1 MDAFGNIHAKPL
13 DNSTAL
19 SPVYQEAK
27 EFSLYHEGLDQ
38 EIGTVEVAPYDGVL
52 NEEFI
57 DLDLDEEILDKQES
71 EIYLAMEHAEEAINS
86 FYAENFPSMESARPS
101 NLGLVE
107 KAEQV
112 LEGNQQEQNPGMY
125 QF

>member
-19 SPVYQEAK
+19 SPKYQGAK

-38 EIGTVEVAPYDGVL
+38 EIGTVEVAPYDGFL
-52 NEEFI
+52 GEEFI
-57 DLDLDEEILDKQES
+57 DLELDEEILDKQES
-71 EIYLAMEHAEEAINS
+71 EIYLAMEHAEEAINE
-86 FYAENFPSMESARPS
+86 FYAENFPSVAEDQAS